1 MKQRKVYRN
10 LFWYTV
16 YKVKH
21 FLFSSRKAPK
31 SISNII
37 VENVVQICVIIHNTT
52 TETFT
57 QEAYIMSVVM
67 FVSSRHTHLGMPS
80 IKLGDIKYEEYH

>member
-1 MKQRKVYRN
+1 M
-10 LFWYTV
+10 L
-16 YKVKH
+16 YKY
-21 FLFSSRKAPK
+21 
-31 SISNII
+31 
-37 VENVVQICVIIHNTT
+37 VIIHNT

-57 QEAYIMSVVM
+57 QEVYIMSVVI